1 MASLREKVFVV
12 AEYAAP
18 LVREWHD
25 SGKRLVFTNGCFDLL
40 HVGHVLY
47 LEEARALG
55 DVLIVGLNSDASV
68 SRLKGPNRP
77 IQDEYSRAH
86 VLAALESV
94 AMVVLFS
101 EDDPY
106 ELIRLL
112 QPDVLVKGGDWKAD
126 QIVGS
131 DLVLKNGGEVKSL
144 SFMEGHST
152 TQIEQKIQNRG

>member
-18 LVREWHD
+18 LVREWQD